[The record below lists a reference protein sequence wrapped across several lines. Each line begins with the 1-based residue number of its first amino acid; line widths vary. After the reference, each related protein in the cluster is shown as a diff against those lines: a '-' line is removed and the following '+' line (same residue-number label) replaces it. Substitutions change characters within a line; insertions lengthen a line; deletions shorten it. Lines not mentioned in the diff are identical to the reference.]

1 MIKPQRTVIV
11 SPHAGMTTGY
21 IGSTRMIPLAA
32 SEYGISISPVVK
44 TGIISASHLGVIG
57 IQEPDIDFVFKQK
70 SIQKPSL
77 KIERM
82 IRLDSDRL
90 LDWEVLNLLGLKTGQ
105 MQKQIQSQKLALQQV
120 QQYDDLVS
128 IPVHVPSGP
137 PSSSPIPS
145 PKIKLRFFLLD
156 DSIAESKFFKD
167 FEGFWSRGYRFRKWK
182 TPRLSDIL
190 GGI

>member
-1 MIKPQRTVIV
+1 
-11 SPHAGMTTGY
+11 
-21 IGSTRMIPLAA
+21 MIPLAA

-90 LDWEVLNLLGLKTGQ
+90 LDWDQINLLGLRTGQ

-120 QQYDDLVS
+120 QQYDLVS
-128 IPVHVPSGP
+128 IPVHIP
-137 PSSSPIPS
+137 PSSPPS
-145 PKIKLRFFLLD
+145 YPVPTPKIKLRFFLLD
-156 DSIAESKFFKD
+156 EGVSGSKLFKD